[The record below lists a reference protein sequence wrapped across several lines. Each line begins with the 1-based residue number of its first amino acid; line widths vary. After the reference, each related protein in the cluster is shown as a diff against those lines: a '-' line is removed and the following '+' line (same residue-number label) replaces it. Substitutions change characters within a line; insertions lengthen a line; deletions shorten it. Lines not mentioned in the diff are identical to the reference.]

1 MNIDIKIVN
10 KKRICIKNSFCIH
23 NLTDI
28 CNKCNV
34 KYGNTNNKNLFESG
48 TSKENNKVIERIYK

>member
-1 MNIDIKIVN
+1 MNIDIQIVN

-28 CNKCNV
+28 CIKCNV
-34 KYGNTNNKNLFESG
+34 NYGNTNNKNLFKSG
-48 TSKENNKVIERIYK
+48 TTKEINKVIERIYK